1 MTATVAAKIFGSQ
14 ITNMS
19 LAPTGNTVSVC
30 PQSTYA
36 KQTNQDSEINMKLP
50 ISIGTAVL
58 NINKSHGDYFTQGI
72 VVPPAFKGDQFINI
86 ELKYYDGSTRV
97 SIAKPWE
104 LKELS

>member
-36 KQTNQDSEINMKLP
+36 KQTNQDRENHNVKEISNTNLVELP
-50 ISIGTAVL
+50 AWRVKGTRTRWGGDTDGREET
-58 NINKSHGDYFTQGI
+58 INPTQ
-72 VVPPAFKGDQFINI
+72 
-86 ELKYYDGSTRV
+86 TR
-97 SIAKPWE
+97 E
-104 LKELS
+104 Q